1 MASSLNKNLLGGDAI
16 VSVIS
21 SDKFGDYDS
30 EMQQEILSQIEKSN
44 LRDGGFVGKFFGNK
58 KELTSMN
65 IAATICILLIIIC
78 GIDVI
83 HTIFS
88 ESELHMDLISAI
100 IPVVSLSLG
109 FIFGKS
115 SGKSE

>member
-1 MASSLNKNLLGGDAI
+1 MAGSLNKNPLNSDNI
-16 VSVIS
+16 VNIIS
-21 SDKFGDYDS
+21 SDKFVEYEP
-30 EMQQEILSQIEKSN
+30 EMQQEILNKIEKLN
-44 LRDGGFVGKFFGNK
+44 QRDGGFVGKFFGNK

-65 IAATICILLIIIC
+65 IAATICILLILIC
-78 GIDVI
+78 GIDVM